1 MTTELLEAILS
12 KLDRADASDKRWPD
26 RRGEYWS
33 LCPFHDDTNTGN
45 FSVSAKGYKCFACD
59 ESGGLRA
66 LAEKL
71 GIVQAETAV
80 TPMTADLPTYASAK
94 RLPADY
100 LASLGLQTVY
110 TGGQPCIR
118 IPYYDADGTETG
130 ARMRVS
136 MTSKNRFKWRKGS
149 KLAPYGLWLL
159 AGWQDRGFVVL
170 VEGESDA
177 QTLWHYDIP
186 ALGIPGAGTWR
197 AEWAEHVEGLTV
209 FVWQE
214 PDAAGG
220 GFAERVGESLSDC
233 LVITA
238 PAGRKDASECHILGD
253 DVPAVMDALR
263 RSALPY
269 RQIRAERLSEEAAN
283 ARQAAGGLLASEN
296 ILGDLARLCDAMGL
310 VGEHKTAQLLYLAI
324 TSRLLDKPVNV
335 AVKGPSSGGKSY
347 TVETVVKTFPPAA
360 VYALSSMSERA
371 LAYSEEPLQHRC
383 LVLYEAAGMASDFG
397 SYLVRTL
404 LSEGCIRY
412 ETVEKTADGLKP
424 KLIEREGPTG
434 LIVTTTWASLH
445 PENET
450 RLLSVTVR
458 DDRDQTRGVLHSL
471 ADRANGRGPATVNLD
486 PWHALQT
493 WLQLAGG
500 RSVTIPFA
508 HALATG
514 ADARAVRLRRD
525 FGQVL
530 SLIASHAI
538 LHQAQRQRDG
548 YGRIVATLADYAA
561 VYDLVIDAVSEGVQ
575 ATVNNT
581 VRQTIEAVK
590 ALLAEATDKESASVS
605 LVQLAERLDLDK
617 SAASRRARVAE
628 GLGYLVNLEDRKGK
642 PSRLV
647 LGDALPDEKPVL
659 PSPASLAGGE
669 GGSIPPNNTATVQ
682 HSPEGEGEGGDIPPC
697 NTATVQHSPEGP
709 PTETID
715 GVLVDY
721 DAFSDLLWEGF
732 SKQEAV
738 LRARIDA
745 IEVQR

>member
-1 MTTELLEAILS
+1 MTTLLDLILG
-12 KLDRADASDKRWPD
+12 KLNRAGAPDKQWPD
-26 RRGEYWS
+26 HSGEYWA
-33 LCPFHDDTNTGN
+33 LCPFHADTHAGN
-45 FSVSAKGYKCFACD
+45 FSVSVKGFKCFSCG
-59 ESGGLRA
+59 ESGGLGA

-71 GIVQAETAV
+71 GIVQPETAV
-80 TPMTADLPTYASAK
+80 TSMPADLPTYASAK
-94 RLPADY
+94 RLPADF

-118 IPYYDADGTETG
+118 IPYYDPDGTETG
-130 ARMRVS
+130 ARLRVS

-159 AGWQDRGFVVL
+159 AGWQQLGYVIL

-186 ALGIPGAGTWR
+186 ALGIPGASTWR
-197 AEWAEHVEGLTV
+197 AEWADHLEGLTV

-220 GFAERVGESLSDC
+220 GFAERVGESAPDC
-233 LVITA
+233 LVITP
-238 PAGRKDASECHILGD
+238 PAGRKDISECHILGE
-253 DVPAVMDALR
+253 DVPAVIDALR
-263 RSALPY
+263 RSARPY
-269 RQIRAERLSEEAAN
+269 REIRAERLSEEAAT
-283 ARQAAGGLLASEN
+283 ARQQAGALLASDD
-296 ILGDLARLCDAMGL
+296 ILGEVARLCAEMGL
-310 VGEHKTAQLLYLAI
+310 VGEHKAAQLLYLAI
-324 TSRLLDKPVNV
+324 TSRLLDKPVSV
-335 AVKGPSSGGKSY
+335 AVKGPSSGGKSF

-371 LAYSEEPLQHRC
+371 LAYGTEPLQHRF

-434 LIVTTTWASLH
+434 LILTTTKVSIH

-450 RLLSVTVR
+450 RHLSVTVR
-458 DDRDQTRGVLHSL
+458 DDRDQTRGVFHSL
-471 ADRANGRGPATVNLD
+471 ADRANGRGPATVNLE
-486 PWHALQT
+486 PWHGLQT
-493 WLQLAGG
+493 WLQLAGS
-500 RSVTIPFA
+500 RAVTIPFA
-508 HALATG
+508 HELATG

-525 FGQVL
+525 FGQIL
-530 SLIASHAI
+530 KLIAAHAI
-538 LHQAQRQRDG
+538 LHQTRRQRDG
-548 YGRIVATLADYAA
+548 YGRIVATPADYKA

-575 ATVNNT
+575 ATVNP
-581 VRQTIEAVK
+581 RIRETIAAVK
-590 ALLAEATDKESASVS
+590 ALLSEATDKEAASVT
-605 LVQLAERLDLDK
+605 LAQLAERLDLDK
-617 SAASRRARVAE
+617 SAASRRTKVAE

-642 PSRLV
+642 PARYV
-647 LGDALPDEKPVL
+647 MGDGLPDEKPVL
-659 PSPASLAGGE
+659 PSPDSLAGGE
-669 GGSIPPNNTATVQ
+669 GGSIPPKNTATVQ
-682 HSPEGEGEGGDIPPC
+682 HSPAGEGEGGHIPPC
-697 NTATVQHSPEGP
+697 NTATVQHSPNGR

-738 LRARIDA
+738 QRSRMDA